1 MEFGYLDL
9 KTAAARLHMDALEL
23 KHFAQR
29 EEVPSQKRGEDFFF
43 ERRLLDEWAQRRM
56 IGLHPRQL
64 TDEHAH
70 AMSERAKSTG
80 EVRIAD
86 LLAIEAIA
94 PALSAKNKGGVLRD
108 MTELADA
115 TGKVYDKDALFK
127 GLSEREEAASTAVGG
142 GAAFLHVK
150 FHDEYLVSESFLA
163 LGRTTRPVFFG
174 APDDGGTDLFFLIN
188 CKALPAVARHHAS
201 RRSPRRAGRRNH
213 ARRGEVRRGQPAR
226 QPPFLNRTGRDGIT
240 SFARCPRPTSRP
252 RRRQQLRA

>member
-188 CKALPAVARHHAS
+188 CTDRALHLHVLARLCLLSHGTTLLA
-201 RRSPRRAGRRNH
+201 
-213 ARRGEVRRGQPAR
+213 
-226 QPPFLNRTGRDGIT
+226 D
-240 SFARCPRPTSRP
+240 
-252 RRRQQLRA
+252 LRAAPDAETMLAAVKSAETSLLGSLRP